1 MSNNVRTMHQYYRFQ
16 IPITASVIR
25 RRDLCLQH
33 VWKLCVPNWSC
44 QNESTDLPS
53 LLQLQDCTH
62 THSMIPT
69 EVLMNKYTFDSSVKL
84 HLSLISFLPA
94 DPSVHHRQ
102 KTVVTDMCYPTEISS
117 LMDFGTQDC
126 SLGKGTTLLEKI
138 QGVALVTAGSVHSDL
153 SWQLKDTEL
162 SAWLGG

>member
-1 MSNNVRTMHQYYRFQ
+1 MSESCVYRIDHVRM
-16 IPITASVIR
+16 S
-25 RRDLCLQH
+25 
-33 VWKLCVPNWSC
+33 
-44 QNESTDLPS
+44 
-53 LLQLQDCTH
+53 QLIYQACCSYKTVHTH

-162 SAWLGG
+162 SA